1 MSDEPYERNNIQNF
15 FENNQ
20 LNYPEVLY
28 SDDLNINGLKWR
40 LKIYPLGNGG
50 LKGEY
55 ISVFLE
61 LRDGLFETSKYF
73 YKIELEN
80 FYSKLKKF
88 ILLLKN

>member
-1 MSDEPYERNNIQNF
+1 MRNMNYYGAAN
-15 FENNQ
+15 ENNQ
-20 LNYPEVLY
+20 NNINFPEILY
-28 SDDLNINGLKWR
+28 SDDLKTNGLKWR

-80 FYSKLKKF
+80 FYS
-88 ILLLKN
+88 N